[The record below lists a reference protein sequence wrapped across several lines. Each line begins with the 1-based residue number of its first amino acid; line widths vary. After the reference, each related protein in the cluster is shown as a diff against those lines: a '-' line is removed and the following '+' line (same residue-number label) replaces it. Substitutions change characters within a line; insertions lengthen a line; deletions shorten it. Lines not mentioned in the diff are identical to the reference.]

1 MSWFKRKNKNVN
13 TIEKKSIPDGL
24 WDKCPNCDEI
34 LFRNEMKKNLMVCHH
49 CQYHFR
55 WLPEDYL
62 KIIFDNTNY
71 E

>member
-34 LFRNEMKKNLMVCHH
+34 LFRNEMKKNLMV
-49 CQYHFR
+49 
-55 WLPEDYL
+55 
-62 KIIFDNTNY
+62 
-71 E
+71 